1 MVGPPMSPID
11 PPSSC
16 PRRPTRRARGRLV
29 PVVLVVALLLPARP
43 APGGAS
49 ESPWQATVF
58 GTPEAAQADVPEQ
71 IPYRVRTTRR
81 FPGRTV
87 PVVFWTGDELDY
99 GISLQEDAA
108 PLAFVISGTGGDYDE
123 SKTLFLQRALYGA
136 GFHVVALPSPTR
148 PVFITAASE
157 SSMPGYTPADAADL
171 YAVMQSIHAELRQ
184 EVEVEHVVLAG
195 YSLGATEAAFVGA
208 LDRDDGALGLRRIY
222 LVNPAVDV
230 FGAARNLDRLWSET
244 LPGGIDMAAA
254 LLRRLL
260 RHAVHWIHAG
270 NQGSLD
276 AEFLLRFAAQA
287 GVGELELKQVVAAV
301 FRLSAANMVFSA
313 DVMTGRGA
321 IVPPDRTLR
330 ISTSLTPYLERSLD
344 WSFLRYLDELL
355 VPYWLERRP
364 DLNRD
369 GLIAGASLRSLRAYL
384 SGNQDIAVTTN
395 ADDFMLGPGDLAFLE
410 RTFGERA
417 SVHPNGGHGGNL
429 ESRAVIEELVTFLR
443 TPAAGDS

>member
-1 MVGPPMSPID
+1 M
-11 PPSSC
+11 
-16 PRRPTRRARGRLV
+16 
-29 PVVLVVALLLPARP
+29 PVVLAAALLLPARP

-58 GTPEAAQADVPEQ
+58 GTPEAAQAEVPEQ
-71 IPYRVRTTRR
+71 IPYRVRSIRR
-81 FPGRTV
+81 FPERTV

-99 GISLQEDAA
+99 GVSLQDDPA

-123 SKTLFLQRALYGA
+123 SKTVFLQRALYGA

-148 PVFITAASE
+148 PAFITAASE
-157 SSMPGYTPADAADL
+157 SSMPGYTPADAADV
-171 YAVMQSIHAELRQ
+171 YAVMRSIDAELRQ
-184 EVEVEHVVLAG
+184 EVAIEHVVLAG

-208 LDRDDGALGLRRIY
+208 LDREHGALDLRRIY

-230 FGAARNLDRLWSET
+230 FGAARNLDRLWADT
-244 LPGGIDMAAA
+244 LPGGVDMAAA

-270 NQGSLD
+270 NQASLD

-330 ISTSLTPYLERSLD
+330 VSTSLTPYLERSLE

-364 DLNRD
+364 ELNRD
-369 GLIAGASLRSLRAYL
+369 ALIAGASLRSLRAYL
-384 SGNQDIAVTTN
+384 AENDDIAVTTN
-395 ADDFMLGPGDLAFLE
+395 ADDFMLRPEDLVFLQ
-410 RTFGERA
+410 RTFGDRA
-417 SVHPNGGHGGNL
+417 TVHPSGGHGGNL
-429 ESRAVIEELVTFLR
+429 ESRAVIDGLLAFLR
-443 TPAAGDS
+443 TPAGGRDS